1 MISPDDRIEDLL
13 EKHPGLNAFLME
25 HGIVCV
31 LCGEPYWGTLGE
43 LIARKQLDLEKIMAE
58 INQRFPS

>member
-13 EKHPGLNAFLME
+13 EKYPGLNAFLME
-25 HGIVCV
+25 YGIVCV

-43 LIARKQLDLEKIMAE
+43 LIARKQLDLGKIMAE
-58 INQRFPS
+58 INRRFPS